1 MGEDL
6 SDDMPESSESEP
18 VPGKIGDTEIWWLPF
33 VALGFFP
40 FIFSIIWIDYVWHDQ
55 PPWFLDFWEFVVYPV
70 VSISLGLS
78 PILVVVYVVYL
89 VRITRKRIENG
100 TTNLALSLF
109 HLLTLIVPFLGF
121 GLFLLFAGASGA

>member
-6 SDDMPESSESEP
+6 SNDMPEPSESEP

-40 FIFSIIWIDYVWHDQ
+40 LIFSIMWLENSLDDPPSWFWVFWDY
-55 PPWFLDFWEFVVYPV
+55 VVYPV

-78 PILVVVYVVYL
+78 PILVLVYVVYL
-89 VRITRKRIENG
+89 VRVTRKRIENG

-109 HLLTLIVPFLGF
+109 HLVTLIVPFLGF

>member
-1 MGEDL
+1 MG
-6 SDDMPESSESEP
+6 
-18 VPGKIGDTEIWWLPF
+18 
-33 VALGFFP
+33 
-40 FIFSIIWIDYVWHDQ
+40 FSI
-55 PPWFLDFWEFVVYPV
+55 WFLDFWEFVVYPV
-70 VSISLGLS
+70 VSISIGLS